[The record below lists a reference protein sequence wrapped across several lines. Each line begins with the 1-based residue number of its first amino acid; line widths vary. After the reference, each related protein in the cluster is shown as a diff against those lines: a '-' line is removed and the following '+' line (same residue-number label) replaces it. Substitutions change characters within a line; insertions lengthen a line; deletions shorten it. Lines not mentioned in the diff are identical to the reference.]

1 MTSLRR
7 FCQLT
12 APLWLNR
19 RAAGLWLLLLAE
31 IALTL
36 IVVWISVQFALWS
49 KQFYDALADN
59 FRHADIRALLL
70 GYLGYTILFVAVA
83 VCASGLKKWLIL
95 CWRRE
100 MTQHVEHC
108 WLQHHAHYHLHLTP
122 QGAPDNP
129 DQRIAEDIHL
139 LTEQSLTLLLSLIK
153 NSARL
158 FSFLA
163 ILWQISGTQT
173 LTLGSI
179 HLAIPGYLVWVALGY
194 AAIGSAITHWLG
206 APLHRVNASLQ
217 QAEAEYRATLLRTHD
232 HSEQI
237 AFHQGQPAEQRRMQ
251 HHFSAIVNRTSQLI
265 GREFRL
271 ESFTTSYFRLSL
283 ILPVVALLPL
293 YLIGQISL
301 GVIMQARAAFGYV
314 LDAFGWFVDSYR
326 ELARWSATVS
336 RLWELQQRLA
346 GLPRSPRPPRRGNT
360 LHINKLH
367 LHTPQNKALL
377 KPVTLHLPPG
387 HWCQLRGASGCGK
400 TTLLRALAGIW
411 PFYTGEILFPA
422 GRVMFLPQ
430 KPYLPPGTLRQLLSY
445 PQPDIQQNERL
456 HFALQQV
463 NLMSLADEL
472 DQASLWSMRLSGGE
486 QQRLALA
493 RALLQA
499 PVLLCL
505 DEATSQLDDDSA
517 WQLMLMLRQQ
527 LPETQVLA
535 VSHQRILSTLFDSAV
550 HAMPDPQ
557 HETAVA
563 G

>member
-1 MTSLRR
+1 MTSLRHFYR
-7 FCQLT
+7 LT
-12 APLWLNR
+12 APLWLR
-19 RAAGLWLLLLAE
+19 RQAAGLWLLLLAE

-36 IVVWISVQFALWS
+36 AVVWISVQFAHWS
-49 KQFYDALADN
+49 KLFYDALADN
-59 FRHADIRALLL
+59 FRHAAVSELAFS
-70 GYLGYTILFVAVA
+70 YLGYTALFVVVV
-83 VCASGLKKWLIL
+83 VCANGLKKWLIL
-95 CWRRE
+95 CWRRQ
-100 MTQHVEHC
+100 MTQHVEQC

-129 DQRIAEDIHL
+129 DQRIAEDIRL

-173 LTLGSI
+173 LALGSVQ
-179 HLAIPGYLVWVALGY
+179 LAVPGYLVWIALGY
-194 AAIGSAITHWLG
+194 AALGSAITHGLG

-283 ILPVVALLPL
+283 ILPVFALLPL
-293 YLIGQISL
+293 YLAGQISL
-301 GVIMQARAAFGYV
+301 GIIMQARTAFGYV
-314 LDAFGWFVDSYR
+314 LDAFGWFVDSYH

-346 GLPRSPRPPRRGNT
+346 GLPQCSRPLHRGDA
-360 LHINKLH
+360 LHIHRLH
-367 LHTPQNKALL
+367 LHTPQDRALL

-445 PQPDIQQNERL
+445 PQPDIRHDARL
-456 HFALQQV
+456 HLALQRVQ
-463 NLMSLADEL
+463 LAHLSGEL
-472 DQASLWSMRLSGGE
+472 DHQCPWSMRLSGGE

-535 VSHQRILSTLFDSAV
+535 VTHQRILSTLFDSVV